1 MDGAAASTSK
11 SSCGWTWHSALNII
25 PPWSTLF
32 LHIYLDTAV
41 AGWERRVYPAAVG
54 IALIT
59 HDFQF
64 PAVEAGRSVQDWFK
78 MKKKLEW
85 SVCYSAL
92 GFLVLF
98 QPYQCLVENTKA
110 PCLGNGAERW
120 CLSVPGAAGCGQ
132 QYVESPALYCCCS
145 QPKARLAFWAGSCSL
160 EHSWGYPKEN
170 AVENESE
177 LGQNV
182 AQKSKIRPLFCTEMF
197 KKPRINKY
205 AKRSQWTQ

>member
-41 AGWERRVYPAAVG
+41 AGWERNVYPAAVG

-64 PAVEAGRSVQDWFK
+64 PAVGAGRSVQDWFK

-85 SVCYSAL
+85 SVCNSAL

-98 QPYQCLVENTKA
+98 QPYQCLVKNTNA
-110 PCLGNGAERW
+110 PCLGMVQRDDA
-120 CLSVPGAAGCGQ
+120 CLSLGQ
-132 QYVESPALYCCCS
+132 QDVVSSTWSPLLFIAATHS
-145 QPKARLAFWAGSCSL
+145 PKHTWHFEQAA
-160 EHSWGYPKEN
+160 
-170 AVENESE
+170 AVWSTREVI
-177 LGQNV
+177 LR
-182 AQKSKIRPLFCTEMF
+182 KM
-197 KKPRINKY
+197 
-205 AKRSQWTQ
+205 QWKMRVN